1 MPRDNEEL
9 GRLLEALSR
18 QNRNKP
24 NNRKHQSPKVREH
37 FGKRAARLKDYA
49 GLAGMLALLW
59 GAHWLMRWTTYL
71 FFHGFLSANLA
82 HMLLDVA
89 ARLNRT
95 SLAILRRR
103 QRRHLCNHY
112 AGNDNH
118 DRRT

>member
-9 GRLLEALSR
+9 GHLLEALSR
-18 QNRNKP
+18 QNQNKP
-24 NNRKHQSPKVREH
+24 SNRKHQSPKVRGY
-37 FGKRAARLKDYA
+37 FGKRARLKDYA

-59 GAHWLMRWTTYL
+59 GAHWLMRWTIHL
-71 FFHGFLSANLA
+71 FFQGFLSANLA
-82 HMLLDVA
+82 RMLLRA
-89 ARLNRT
+89 TARLNRA

-103 QRRHLCNHY
+103 HRRRFCNHY